1 MNPNNK
7 EIIGMVHLKPLPT
20 APRGHLSM
28 DEIVSLALEDLKALE
43 AGGITTAIVEN
54 MFDAPYA
61 NSPDLE
67 TVIALSY
74 ALGYLARKTS
84 VRLGVSLQATSGTE
98 EMSIAS
104 ICGADFIRAESF
116 VEMRMNSAGIMR
128 NMCADIMRKKR
139 ALRSNVRVLA
149 DINVKH
155 SHPLIQQPIDDL
167 IHEAIEAGA
176 DGIILTGLATG
187 SAPTVTDAETYKKKC
202 GDARL
207 YIGSGVSAAN
217 VSELMQFADGVIIG
231 SSIKKDGKVENPVD
245 VERVK
250 DFLRS
255 LNNG

>member
-1 MNPNNK
+1 MSSDYK

-20 APRGHLSM
+20 APQGCLTL
-28 DEIVSLALEDLKALE
+28 DEIVDAALEDLKSLE

-74 ALGYLARKTS
+74 VLGYLARKTS
-84 VRLGVSLQATSGTE
+84 VKLGVNLQATCGTE

-104 ICGADFIRAESF
+104 ICGLDFIRAESF
-116 VEMRMNSAGIMR
+116 VEMRMNSSGIMW
-128 NMCADIMRKKR
+128 NMCADLMRKKR

-155 SHPLIQQPIDDL
+155 SSPIIQQSIDDL
-167 IHEAIEAGA
+167 IYEAIEAGA
-176 DGIILTGLATG
+176 DGVILTGLATG
-187 SAPTVTDAETYKKKC
+187 SAPSVTDAEIYKKKC
-202 GDARL
+202 ENTRL
-207 YIGSGVSAAN
+207 YIGSGVNAAN
-217 VSELMQFADGVIIG
+217 VKGLMQFADGVIIG

-250 DFLRS
+250 DFMRA
-255 LNNG
+255 LNDG

>member
-1 MNPNNK
+1 MLPNDK

-20 APRGHLSM
+20 APQGRLTL
-28 DEIVSLALEDLKALE
+28 DEIVDAALEDLKALE

-61 NSPDLE
+61 NTPDLE

-84 VRLGVSLQATSGTE
+84 VRLGVNLQATSGTE

-104 ICGADFIRAESF
+104 ICGVDFIRAESF

-128 NMCADIMRKKR
+128 NMCADLMRKKQ

-155 SHPLIQQPIDDL
+155 SSPIIQQSIDDL

-187 SAPTVTDAETYKKKC
+187 SAPSVADAEVYKKKC
-202 GDARL
+202 GTTRL
-207 YIGSGVSAAN
+207 YIGSGVSASN
-217 VSELMQFADGVIIG
+217 VRELMQFADGVIIG

-245 VERVK
+245 DARVK
-250 DFLRS
+250 DFMQALH
-255 LNNG
+255 NG